1 MTFLKWPHS
10 WYLLLHTSKVNGS
23 HSDKLYASCSR
34 ENKALFGMISILHTQ
49 SDCASHSRISRLV
62 LNRKKKNQPKSC
74 ISEFSGIF
82 SLYKKKT
89 YNTQFKYINNRNFR
103 SYLVLSS
110 SGVTQY
116 EMLSGWWQKN
126 NSVRIRPGIHGN
138 VISARTYIIS
148 SPPIGQRR
156 SKQNVARTASK

>member
-62 LNRKKKNQPKSC
+62 LNRKKKK
-74 ISEFSGIF
+74 ISLNHA
-82 SLYKKKT
+82 SLSFRYIQFVQKKT